1 MIAILIAAASLMALF
16 PLFVSHCGTVLSSAR
31 KVDLS
36 DRVSALAEMS
46 GRSVSADD
54 FDRILQLVRLC
65 PDHTA
70 DEASVRSIA
79 IYHRLIHGLGRNFGE
94 FSPSLADWTDRER
107 ADCSHFAAVVLDRC
121 ISSSRSLLT
130 EQTGDNL

>member
-1 MIAILIAAASLMALF
+1 MIAILIAAASLVALF
-16 PLFVSHCGTVLSSAR
+16 PLFVSYCGTVLSSAR

-65 PDHTA
+65 PDHNA
-70 DEASVRSIA
+70 ERASVRSIV
-79 IYHRLIHGLGRNFGE
+79 IYRRLIHGLGRRFGGL
-94 FSPSLADWTDRER
+94 SPRLADWTERER
-107 ADCSHFAAVVLDRC
+107 ANCSHFAAVVLDRC
-121 ISSSRSLLT
+121 ISSSRNLLT
-130 EQTGDNL
+130 EQTSDNL